1 MKIEGYFSGIKA
13 ANQAVEALNKIGIKD
28 AVADINDH
36 YTNDNPGQ
44 NRPGTESSTN
54 SLANLILSNDNP
66 TVDSAYGPMAAANPM
81 VSGMGGF
88 EEIADVNYKVIVNT
102 DENDAE
108 RAKQIIAKAGGELDD
123 PNFIVPSGLEN
134 IGMDDLVTNM
144 INEMNN
150 ITL

>member
-66 TVDSAYGPMAAANPM
+66 TVDPGYGPMAACKSN
-81 VSGMGGF
+81 GKRYGRF
-88 EEIADVNYKVIVNT
+88 
-102 DENDAE
+102 
-108 RAKQIIAKAGGELDD
+108 
-123 PNFIVPSGLEN
+123 
-134 IGMDDLVTNM
+134 
-144 INEMNN
+144 
-150 ITL
+150 